1 MLLLNAH
8 YMALRV
14 VSVRRAFTLLFKQD
28 DLCQPVAE
36 VICIEEGRFVS
47 YDFAD
52 WVEVSSYSD
61 LMDNGNGDW
70 VRTVRFRLAVPRIVR
85 VLSYA
90 RLPRREIKFSRRNI
104 FARDNHTCQYCG
116 RRFHASE
123 LSLDHVVPRSHGG
136 RAHWENIVSACV
148 RCNVRKGGRT
158 PSEARLRLMRRPTK
172 PRRNPII
179 ACQVIEPRYASWQP
193 FLERATWDVEAL

>member
-28 DLCQPVAE
+28 DFRQPVAE
-36 VICIEEGRFVS
+36 VICIESGRFVS
-47 YDFAD
+47 YDFDD
-52 WVEVSSYSD
+52 WVEVSSYTD
-61 LMDNGNGDW
+61 AMDNGNGDW

-85 VLSYA
+85 VLSYS
-90 RLPRREIKFSRRNI
+90 RLPRRDIKFSRRNI

-116 RRFHASE
+116 HRFRASE
-123 LSLDHVVPRSHGG
+123 LSLDHVVPRSRGG